1 MIETRPQKSRERAL
15 LIGLEKQGV
24 SKWDLHDSLDELR
37 ELANSAGAEVVDTV
51 TQKLQKPTAP
61 YYIGRGKAES
71 IKESCQD
78 QQVTSVIFNDEL
90 SPAQGRNLEN
100 LFARKVLDRTQL
112 ILDIFA
118 QRARSREGRLQI
130 ELAQLQYLLPRL
142 TRMWHH
148 LSRQTGGIGTRGPGE
163 TQLEV
168 DRRRVQERIARL
180 ERELES
186 VRKTRAIQRQGRKRH
201 QWPVAAVVGYTNAGK
216 STLLNLLTGADVVAE
231 DKLFATLDP
240 TTRSFVLPNKQRVL
254 LTDTVGFLRKLPH
267 TLIESFKA
275 TLEEVSEADL
285 LIHIADL
292 SHPRVDEQ
300 MEAVDRVIKELDA
313 YGKQTLIVFNKID
326 NLANREVVDSYLKRF
341 PGSVAISARTGEGV
355 NKLVQALEGALS
367 SWRLRSRFRIPANES
382 ALIAE
387 IHRVG
392 HVLEL
397 RYEGNDALIVAHVPP
412 DLAQKLERYAER
424 RAQAILAATILR
436 AASLRTLDSR
446 LRAICDQPSRLFGVA
461 AKFRGSP
468 IINLILTGRGIF
480 RFGGRASKVP
490 IRPQGTTGTFV
501 SATSI
506 PSPCL
511 KGIIEP
517 VRVRPPSG
525 KMMKIAF
532 SSCNLRRNSARACGP
547 QFFRHIGK
555 ALSMIAENTLTA
567 VV

>member
-1 MIETRPQKSRERAL
+1 MIEIRPRKTHERAL
-15 LIGLEKQGV
+15 LIGLEQAGV
-24 SKWDLHDSLDELR
+24 TKWDLRDSLE
-37 ELANSAGAEVVDTV
+37 ELAELASSAGAEVVDTI

-61 YYIGRGKAES
+61 YYIGKGKAEL
-71 IKESCQD
+71 IKESLQD
-78 QQVTSVIFNDEL
+78 RRVTSVIFDDEL

-100 LFARKVLDRTQL
+100 LLARKVLDRTQL

-142 TRMWHH
+142 TKMWHH

-231 DKLFATLDP
+231 NKLFATLDP

-285 LIHIADL
+285 LIHVVDL
-292 SHPRVDEQ
+292 GHPRVDEQ
-300 MEAVDRVIKELDA
+300 MQAVENVIKELGA
-313 YGKQTLIVFNKID
+313 FGKQTVTVFNKID
-326 NLANREVVDSYLKRF
+326 QLTNPELADTYPKRF
-341 PGSVAISARTGEGV
+341 PNSVAISALTGEGV
-355 NKLVQALEGALS
+355 GNLVRALQDALS
-367 SWRLRSRFRIPANES
+367 AWRLRSRFRIPASES

-392 HVLEL
+392 HVLDL
-397 RYEGNDALIVAHVPP
+397 RYEGNDATIIAHVPP
-412 DLAQKLERYAER
+412 DLAQKLERFA
-424 RAQAILAATILR
+424 
-436 AASLRTLDSR
+436 
-446 LRAICDQPSRLFGVA
+446 P
-461 AKFRGSP
+461 
-468 IINLILTGRGIF
+468 
-480 RFGGRASKVP
+480 
-490 IRPQGTTGTFV
+490 
-501 SATSI
+501 
-506 PSPCL
+506 
-511 KGIIEP
+511 
-517 VRVRPPSG
+517 
-525 KMMKIAF
+525 
-532 SSCNLRRNSARACGP
+532 
-547 QFFRHIGK
+547 
-555 ALSMIAENTLTA
+555 
-567 VV
+567 

>member
-1 MIETRPQKSRERAL
+1 MIETRPQKTQERAL
-15 LIGLEKQGV
+15 LIGLEKEGV
-24 SKWDLHDSLDELR
+24 SKWDLQDS
-37 ELANSAGAEVVDTV
+37 
-51 TQKLQKPTAP
+51 P
-61 YYIGRGKAES
+61 
-71 IKESCQD
+71 CQD
-78 QQVTSVIFNDEL
+78 RQVTSVIFDDEL

-130 ELAQLQYLLPRL
+130 ELAQLRYLLPRL

-180 ERELES
+180 ERELEA
-186 VRKTRAIQRQGRKRH
+186 VRKTRAVQRQGRKRH

-216 STLLNLLTGADVVAE
+216 STLLNLLTGADLVAE
-231 DKLFATLDP
+231 NKLFATLDP

-285 LIHIADL
+285 LIHIVDL

-300 MEAVDRVIKELDA
+300 MEAVDSVIKELDA
-313 YGKQTLIVFNKID
+313 FGKQTLIVFNKID
-326 NLANREVVDSYLKRF
+326 NLENGAGGSRATWTGNPERVDEMGSESINREIAETYVKRF

-355 NKLVQALEGALS
+355 NRLVVALENALS
-367 SWRLRSRFRIPANES
+367 SWRLRSRFRIPSDQS

-397 RYEGNDALIVAHVPP
+397 RYEGDDALIIAHVPP
-412 DLAQKLERYAER
+412 ELAQKLARYATE
-424 RAQAILAATILR
+424 
-436 AASLRTLDSR
+436 S
-446 LRAICDQPSRLFGVA
+446 
-461 AKFRGSP
+461 
-468 IINLILTGRGIF
+468 
-480 RFGGRASKVP
+480 
-490 IRPQGTTGTFV
+490 
-501 SATSI
+501 
-506 PSPCL
+506 
-511 KGIIEP
+511 
-517 VRVRPPSG
+517 
-525 KMMKIAF
+525 
-532 SSCNLRRNSARACGP
+532 
-547 QFFRHIGK
+547 
-555 ALSMIAENTLTA
+555 
-567 VV
+567 

>member
-1 MIETRPQKSRERAL
+1 MIETRPKKRQERAL
-15 LIGLEKQGV
+15 LIGLEKEGV
-24 SKWDLHDSLDELR
+24 SKWDLRDSMEELR

-51 TQKLQKPTAP
+51 TQKLRKPTAP

-71 IKESCQD
+71 IKDSIQD
-78 QQVTSVIFNDEL
+78 RQVTSIIFDDEL

-100 LFARKVLDRTQL
+100 LLARKVLDRTQL

-180 ERELES
+180 ERELEA
-186 VRKTRAIQRQGRKRH
+186 VRKTRAVQRQGRKRH
-201 QWPVAAVVGYTNAGK
+201 QWPVASVVGYTNAGK
-216 STLLNLLTGADVVAE
+216 STLLNLLTGADVVTE
-231 DKLFATLDP
+231 DRLFATLDP
-240 TTRSFVLPNKQRVL
+240 TTRSFVLPNNQRLL

-285 LIHIADL
+285 LIHVVDL
-292 SHPRVDEQ
+292 SHSRIDEH
-300 MEAVDRVIKELDA
+300 MAAVDAVIRELDA

-326 NLANREVVDSYLKRF
+326 TLENRDLAEAYVKRF
-341 PGSVAISARTGEGV
+341 PGSVAISARSGEGV
-355 NKLVQALEGALS
+355 AELVQALQGILG
-367 SWRLRSRFRIPANES
+367 SWRLRSRFRIPVSES

-397 RYEGNDALIVAHVPP
+397 RYEGDEALIVAHVPP
-412 DLAQKLERYAER
+412 HLEAKLAQY
-424 RAQAILAATILR
+424 
-436 AASLRTLDSR
+436 S
-446 LRAICDQPSRLFGVA
+446 
-461 AKFRGSP
+461 
-468 IINLILTGRGIF
+468 
-480 RFGGRASKVP
+480 
-490 IRPQGTTGTFV
+490 V
-501 SATSI
+501 S
-506 PSPCL
+506 
-511 KGIIEP
+511 
-517 VRVRPPSG
+517 
-525 KMMKIAF
+525 M
-532 SSCNLRRNSARACGP
+532 
-547 QFFRHIGK
+547 
-555 ALSMIAENTLTA
+555 
-567 VV
+567 

>member
-1 MIETRPQKSRERAL
+1 MIETRPKKTHERAL

-24 SKWDLHDSLDELR
+24 SKWDLQDSLEELA

-61 YYIGRGKAES
+61 YYIGKGKAES
-71 IKESCQD
+71 LKPALQD
-78 QQVTSVIFNDEL
+78 RQVTSVIFDDEL

-100 LFARKVLDRTQL
+100 LLSRKVLDRTQL

-168 DRRRVQERIARL
+168 DRRRVQERISRL
-180 ERELES
+180 ERELEA
-186 VRKTRAIQRQGRKRH
+186 VRKTRAVQRQGRKRH

-231 DKLFATLDP
+231 NKLFATLDP
-240 TTRSFVLPNKQRVL
+240 TTRSFTLPNKQRVL

-285 LIHIADL
+285 LIHIVDL
-292 SHPRVDEQ
+292 SHSRVDDQ
-300 MEAVDRVIKELDA
+300 IEAVEAVIKELDA

-326 NLANREVVDSYLKRF
+326 NLGNRELIDTYLRRF

-355 NKLVQALEGALS
+355 NKLVQALQDALS
-367 SWRLRSRFRIPANES
+367 AWRLRSHFKIPASES

-397 RYEGNDALIVAHVPP
+397 KYEDNDAIIVAHVPP
-412 DLAQKLERYAER
+412 ELGQKL
-424 RAQAILAATILR
+424 
-436 AASLRTLDSR
+436 
-446 LRAICDQPSRLFGVA
+446 
-461 AKFRGSP
+461 AKF
-468 IINLILTGRGIF
+468 
-480 RFGGRASKVP
+480 A
-490 IRPQGTTGTFV
+490 
-501 SATSI
+501 A
-506 PSPCL
+506 
-511 KGIIEP
+511 
-517 VRVRPPSG
+517 
-525 KMMKIAF
+525 
-532 SSCNLRRNSARACGP
+532 
-547 QFFRHIGK
+547 
-555 ALSMIAENTLTA
+555 
-567 VV
+567 

>member
-1 MIETRPQKSRERAL
+1 MIETRPQKTHERAI
-15 LIGLEKQGV
+15 LIGLEHGGV
-24 SKWDLHDSLDELR
+24 SKWDLRDSME
-37 ELANSAGAEVVDTV
+37 ELAELAHSAGAEVVDTV

-61 YYIGRGKAES
+61 YYIGKGKAES
-71 IKESCQD
+71 IKDSIQD
-78 QQVTSVIFNDEL
+78 RQVTSVIFDDEL
-90 SPAQGRNLEN
+90 SPAQGRNLET
-100 LFARKVLDRTQL
+100 LLARKVLDRTQL

-186 VRKTRAIQRQGRKRH
+186 VRRTRAVQRQGRKRH

-216 STLLNLLTGADVVAE
+216 STLLNLLTGADVVAA

-240 TTRSFVLPNKQRVL
+240 TTRSFTLPNKQRVL

-285 LIHIADL
+285 LIHVVDL

-300 MEAVDRVIKELDA
+300 MEAVDKVIKELDA
-313 YGKQTLIVFNKID
+313 FGKQTLIVFNKID
-326 NLANREVVDSYLKRF
+326 NLANRELAEAYVSRF
-341 PGSVAISARTGEGV
+341 HNSVAISARTGEGV
-355 NKLVQALEGALS
+355 SKLVSALQEALS
-367 SWRLRSRFRIPANES
+367 SWRLRLQFRLPAKES
-382 ALIAE
+382 ALMAE

-397 RYEGNDALIVAHVPP
+397 RYEDENALIVAHVPP
-412 DLAQKLERYAER
+412 HLEAKLAPF
-424 RAQAILAATILR
+424 
-436 AASLRTLDSR
+436 S
-446 LRAICDQPSRLFGVA
+446 
-461 AKFRGSP
+461 
-468 IINLILTGRGIF
+468 
-480 RFGGRASKVP
+480 
-490 IRPQGTTGTFV
+490 
-501 SATSI
+501 
-506 PSPCL
+506 
-511 KGIIEP
+511 EP
-517 VRVRPPSG
+517 
-525 KMMKIAF
+525 
-532 SSCNLRRNSARACGP
+532 
-547 QFFRHIGK
+547 
-555 ALSMIAENTLTA
+555 
-567 VV
+567 

>member
-1 MIETRPQKSRERAL
+1 MIETRPKKTHERAI

-24 SKWDLHDSLDELR
+24 SKWDLQDSLKELA

-61 YYIGRGKAES
+61 YYIGKGKAES
-71 IKESCQD
+71 LKPALQD
-78 QQVTSVIFNDEL
+78 RQVTSVIFDDEL

-100 LFARKVLDRTQL
+100 LLSRKVLDRTQL

-142 TRMWHH
+142 TRMWDH

-186 VRKTRAIQRQGRKRH
+186 VRKTRAVQRQGRKRH

-216 STLLNLLTGADVVAE
+216 STLLNLLTGADLVAE
-231 DKLFATLDP
+231 NKLFATLDP

-285 LIHIADL
+285 LIHVVDL
-292 SHPRVDEQ
+292 SHARVDDQ
-300 MEAVDRVIKELDA
+300 IKAVENVTKELNA
-313 YGKQTLIVFNKID
+313 FGKQTVIVFNKID
-326 NLANREVVDSYLKRF
+326 NLGLPSQGSGVARNRDLIDPYLRRF
-341 PGSVAISARTGEGV
+341 PGSVAISARTGENV
-355 NKLVQALEGALS
+355 NQLVQTLQDALS
-367 SWRLRSRFRIPANES
+367 AWRLRSHFKIPASES

-397 RYEGNDALIVAHVPP
+397 KYEGNDTSVVAHVPP
-412 DLAQKLERYAER
+412 ELAKKLERYAER
-424 RAQAILAATILR
+424 AQ
-436 AASLRTLDSR
+436 S
-446 LRAICDQPSRLFGVA
+446 Q
-461 AKFRGSP
+461 
-468 IINLILTGRGIF
+468 NL
-480 RFGGRASKVP
+480 
-490 IRPQGTTGTFV
+490 
-501 SATSI
+501 
-506 PSPCL
+506 
-511 KGIIEP
+511 
-517 VRVRPPSG
+517 
-525 KMMKIAF
+525 
-532 SSCNLRRNSARACGP
+532 
-547 QFFRHIGK
+547 
-555 ALSMIAENTLTA
+555 
-567 VV
+567 